1 MNAPTVTDNA
11 LKHIF
16 DEGCYARVADLLHT
30 AAPQCDTERFMALS
44 LQDLDSLSLMQRLR
58 RMADSLHAVLPDD
71 YSQALAVLKTIAP
84 GITPTFATLA
94 LPDFVARYG
103 LHAFDESMQALKCFT
118 PLGSSEY
125 GVRPFI
131 RQDAARALATMRVW
145 AEDDD
150 PHVRRLASE
159 GCRPRLPWSFH
170 LDELAQNPELAAP
183 ILDALRSDDSLYVRK
198 SVANHLNDVTKLHPT
213 WVMDRLEQWPL
224 DNAHCAWI
232 ARHALRTLIKRGDKR
247 ALAIVGAGTRA
258 EITLGRFALAPDTL
272 RLGDTLTLHVDI
284 TSTGPTAQR
293 LEIDYRLHYVR
304 AGASTSTKVFKL
316 RACTIAP
323 GERLVI
329 TRKQVIRD
337 FSTRKHYAG
346 RHAVDLMINGDTIA
360 HAHFDL
366 TTA

>member
-1 MNAPTVTDNA
+1 MNASTTDNA

-16 DEGCYARVADLLHT
+16 DEDCYARVAGLLRT

-44 LQDLDSLSLMQRLR
+44 LRDLDALSLMQRLR

-71 YSQALAVLKTIAP
+71 YSQALSILKAIAP
-84 GITPTFATLA
+84 GIKPTFATLA

-103 LHAFDESMQALKCFT
+103 LHAFDESMQALKFFT
-118 PLGSSEY
+118 PFGSSEY

-131 RQDAARALATMRVW
+131 REDAARALATMRTW

-183 ILDALRSDDSLYVRK
+183 ILEALRSDDSLYVRK

-213 WVMDRLEQWPL
+213 WVLDRLAQWPL
-224 DNAHCAWI
+224 DNVHCAWI

-258 EITLGRFALAPDTL
+258 EITLGRFALAPDTV
-272 RLGDTLTLHVDI
+272 RLGDTLTVHVDI
-284 TSTGPTAQR
+284 TSTGHTAQR

-304 AGASTSTKVFKL
+304 AGTSLSTKVFKL

-329 TRKQVIRD
+329 TRRQVIRD

-346 RHAVDLMINGDTIA
+346 RHEIDLMINGDTLA

-366 TTA
+366 RIE